1 MAVADAEDDED
12 ALADAELLLV
22 GEVGIVDDG
31 GDDVLGDDV
40 GLDVLLGLGR
50 TVVPGTVDGCSTVLV
65 LGSAVTG

>member
-1 MAVADAEDDED
+1 VAVADAEDDED

-40 GLDVLLGLGR
+40 GLGVLLGLGR
-50 TVVPGTVDGCSTVLV
+50 AVVPGTVDGCSTVLV

>member
-1 MAVADAEDDED
+1 VADADAEDDED

-40 GLDVLLGLGR
+40 GLIVLLGLGR
-50 TVVPGTVDGCSTVLV
+50 TAVPGTVDGCSTVLV